1 MHNLLMI
8 LLALLPWMMFVIF
21 ILLCIKLT
29 SWAKKR
35 RSGAI
40 AIGLLVQ
47 MLLPDPRAQQTIE
60 AIVERK
66 QEVKKQQDEKGD
78 PLDRNNKHQPR
89 EK

>member
-21 ILLCIKLT
+21 ILLGIKLT

-60 AIVERK
+60 AVVERK
-66 QEVKKQQDEKGD
+66 QEVKKQQDENGD
-78 PLDRNNKHQPR
+78 PLDKP
-89 EK
+89 KS

>member
-8 LLALLPWMMFVIF
+8 LLGLLPWMMFVIF
-21 ILLCIKLT
+21 ILLGIKLT

-47 MLLPDPRAQQTIE
+47 MLLPDPKAQQTIE
-60 AIVERK
+60 AVVERK
-66 QEVKKQQDEKGD
+66 QEVKKQQDENGD
-78 PLDRNNKHQPR
+78 PLDKP
-89 EK
+89 KS